1 MEIHLL
7 SIHVFKTGNRRYP
20 IHYLL
25 VRAEVDMNELQTMNE
40 VLRNRNLTTTDQHLT
55 STSCSNYIMPV
66 WVTHAWIWI
75 ITPFYMYY
83 MLRQKTK
90 PNRISWNLVTKSLL
104 LFVNVILLIVQLVMK
119 LKLRNS
125 ILHEE
130 TIEAVLQIST
140 LILVGVFLYLERWKG
155 FVSSGVLFVYWAVS
169 IISTSMSMY
178 NKILH
183 HMYSHEK
190 ESFLIFCTVYATHW
204 LQWTISCFAEI
215 STRST
220 EGEKN
225 PYSTSSFPGRLLF
238 LWVFSLILRG
248 YRKPITK
255 DDTFP
260 LESKDKADHLLLNF
274 QKNWEKS
281 GRNVK
286 EWCME
291 RRKPIL
297 ESATEI
303 DAGESLVA
311 KEENED
317 NASDYHGNA
326 SHSLLLTLLNMFGWK
341 FLLLH
346 VLTIF
351 NSVCKMASPQLLSL
365 LLGLLSEPAKEKD
378 ASCRGY
384 LLAISLF
391 VVSVFEV
398 LTYIHSLTTAL
409 KLGVR
414 VRATLMSALY
424 RKVLK
429 VGNISRQKSSVGE
442 ILNLMSVDTSTISD
456 SMPLIGMWFES
467 LLEIMFSLY
476 FLYEILG
483 YAVFAGCGLMV
494 LLVPVN
500 AYLSSKSFKVIE
512 DHMKLN
518 DDRIKLLSEVINGI
532 KILKLYAWEM
542 IFKDKIIAK
551 RKTELRKLLNLKI
564 LERILETLFHITPFI
579 VIFATFLTYILI
591 NDRPLDAK
599 TVFVSLSFFNILK
612 FSIEMVSRS
621 VQENMKFYV
630 AIKRIQKFL
639 NSDDLIECN
648 MKRMDQREIAI
659 RISNGTFAWN
669 WNSSVLERINMEV
682 HEGKLVAL
690 VGNVGQGKS
699 SLLSAILGELTKLKG
714 TVNIK
719 GTVAYAPQQA
729 WILNATVE
737 DNILFGMKMDRTRYY
752 TVLETCALL
761 PDLTILPAGDQT
773 EIGEKGVNLS
783 GGQKH
788 RISLAR
794 AVYSDADIYLLDDPL
809 SAVDSHVG
817 SHLFN
822 KVIGPTGMLKDKT
835 RVLVTHGIHWLP
847 SVDQIFVLTDGK
859 ISENGTYD
867 ELLDHAG
874 PFAEF
879 LENVKNQTDDF
890 QNGNLGG
897 LRRPLAYQNE
907 SRGLNP
913 RTRST
918 SSDQFENRTSLNLDT
933 QFKTTEQYSDVPHID
948 MTKDIL
954 IEEEKTEEGKVK
966 WKRVVTYF
974 KAVGLKY
981 CLLLMLLYEASEGLS
996 LMGNIWLSRWT
1007 EDPILNA
1014 AVNVTQNQR
1023 ELQQRNVYY
1032 LGCYVS
1038 FGIGQVFC
1046 VVLFGI
1052 FCVTRTISA
1061 SHIIHSN
1068 LLHSILRCPIS
1079 FFDTTPSGRIMNRFS
1094 QDLSAVDTKIP
1105 FYIEMALYSGTVLLG
1120 TLAAITYAAQWFL
1133 LVAIPLGLVY
1143 FVLMTAYLPT
1153 LRQIKRIEA
1162 VCRSPIYSYFSE
1174 TLAGASVIRA
1184 FGKENIFMLEIQK
1197 RINDFHRVNSTD
1209 VAISGWKSILTELL
1223 GCVVILS
1230 TSLMAVASR
1239 DTISAGMAGLS
1250 ISYSLQV
1257 TRVMNWLVY
1266 CLTLVETNVV
1276 SIERIAEYTDT
1287 ESEAAL
1293 INDTHRPPK
1302 NWPDEGQIIFSSYST
1317 KHRPNLDT
1325 VLKNINVVI
1334 EPRSKIGIVGR
1345 TGAGKSSLAMALFR
1359 LIEPVSGNIEVD
1371 GENLTVLGLHDCRS
1385 KLTILPQDPVLFSGS
1400 LRMNIDPLNQFK
1412 DEQIWSAIEHAHL
1425 KSFVQSLPS
1434 GLEFECGEGGGNISA
1449 GQKQLV
1455 CLARSLL
1462 QKTKILILDEAT
1474 AAVDLETDDL
1484 IQRTIR
1490 EEFRDCT
1497 VLTIAHRINTVLD
1510 YDRIIVLDKG
1520 CVMEYDTPNHLLKDP
1535 NSLFYE
1541 LARNAGI
1548 LK

>member
-1 MEIHLL
+1 MSPGKPELD
-7 SIHVFKTGNRRYP
+7 
-20 IHYLL
+20 HYRPAPHIYFLFQL
-25 VRAEVDMNELQTMNE
+25 HHAGVGDACLDMDYHTILYVLFAQAENKAKQNKLESRNKNQLKIYILYF
-40 VLRNRNLTTTDQHLT
+40 VLPHQ
-55 STSCSNYIMPV
+55 
-66 WVTHAWIWI
+66 
-75 ITPFYMYY
+75 
-83 MLRQKTK
+83 
-90 PNRISWNLVTKSLL
+90 LL

-140 LILVGVFLYLERWKG
+140 LILVGVFLYFERWKG

-169 IISTSMSMY
+169 IISTS
-178 NKILH
+178 I
-183 HMYSHEK
+183 
-190 ESFLIFCTVYATHW
+190 
-204 LQWTISCFAEI
+204 
-215 STRST
+215 
-220 EGEKN
+220 
-225 PYSTSSFPGRLLF
+225 
-238 LWVFSLILRG
+238 LILKG

-260 LESKDKADHLLLNF
+260 LESKDKAYHLLLNF

-281 GRNVK
+281 GGNVK

-291 RRKPIL
+291 RRKPSL

-719 GTVAYAPQQA
+719 G
-729 WILNATVE
+729 
-737 DNILFGMKMDRTRYY
+737 
-752 TVLETCALL
+752 
-761 PDLTILPAGDQT
+761 
-773 EIGEKGVNLS
+773 VNLS

-809 SAVDSHVG
+809 SAVDSRVG

-822 KVIGPTGMLKDKT
+822 KVIGPTGVLKDKT

-847 SVDQIFVLTDGK
+847 SVDQIFVLSDGQ

-933 QFKTTEQYSDVPHID
+933 QFKTTEQSSDVPHID

-1014 AVNVTQNQR
+1014 AVNVTQNHR

-1052 FCVTRTISA
+1052 FSVTRTISA

-1209 VAISGWKSILTELL
+1209 VAISGLKSILTELL

-1293 INDTHRPPK
+1293 INDTHRPPE
-1302 NWPDEGQIIFSSYST
+1302 NWPDEGQIKFSFYST

>member
-1 MEIHLL
+1 
-7 SIHVFKTGNRRYP
+7 
-20 IHYLL
+20 
-25 VRAEVDMNELQTMNE
+25 MNELQTMI
-40 VLRNRNLTTTDQHLT
+40 RHRNLTTTEQQLI
-55 STSCSNYIMPV
+55 SISCSNNIMPV

-75 ITPFYMYY
+75 ITPFYIYY
-83 MLRQKTK
+83 LLRQKTK
-90 PNRISWNLVTKSLL
+90 PNRMSWNLVTKTLL
-104 LFVNVILLIVQLVMK
+104 LFVNVILLIVQLAMK
-119 LKLRNS
+119 LKLQN
-125 ILHEE
+125 ILNEE
-130 TIEAVLQIST
+130 VLEAFLQIGT

-155 FVSSGVLFVYWAVS
+155 FVSSGVLFVYWGVS
-169 IISTSMSMY
+169 IVSTSMSMY
-178 NKILH
+178 NKVLH

-190 ESFLIFCTVYATHW
+190 VSFVIFCTAYAIHW
-204 LQWTISCFAEI
+204 FQWTISGFAEI

-220 EGEKN
+220 EKEKN

-238 LWVFSLILRG
+238 SWVFSLILRG

-255 DDTFP
+255 EDTFP
-260 LESKDKADHLLLNF
+260 LESKDKADHLFSNF
-274 QKNWEKS
+274 KRNWEKS
-281 GRNVK
+281 DRNVK
-286 EWCME
+286 ELCME
-291 RRKPIL
+291 RRKVNL
-297 ESATEI
+297 ESTSEN

-311 KEENED
+311 KETKED
-317 NASDYHGNA
+317 NASDYHDNTNR
-326 SHSLLLTLLNMFGWK
+326 HSLLLTLLNMFGWE

-346 VLTIF
+346 LLTIF

-365 LLGLLSEPAKEKD
+365 LLGLLSEPTKEKD
-378 ASCRGY
+378 VSCRGY

-424 RKVLK
+424 RKVLT

-456 SMPLIGMWFES
+456 SMWSIGMWFES
-467 LLEIMFSLY
+467 LLEILFSLY
-476 FLYEILG
+476 FLYDILG

-500 AYLSSKSFKVIE
+500 AYLASRSFNVIE
-512 DHMKLN
+512 DHMKLK

-564 LERILETLFHITPFI
+564 LERILETTFHIAPFI

-591 NDRPLDAK
+591 NDKPLDAK
-599 TVFVSLSFFNILK
+599 IVFVSLSFFNILK
-612 FSIEMVSRS
+612 FSIDILSRS

-630 AIKRIQKFL
+630 AIYRIQKFL
-639 NSDDLIECN
+639 NSDDLLEYN
-648 MKRMDQREIAI
+648 MKRMNQRELAVT
-659 RISNGTFAWN
+659 ISNGKFAWN
-669 WNSSVLERINMEV
+669 RNSSVLERINMEV
-682 HEGKLVAL
+682 HEGKLVAV

-699 SLLSAILGELTKLKG
+699 SLLSAILGELIKLKG

-719 GTVAYAPQQA
+719 GTVAYVPQQA

-737 DNILFGMKMDRTRYY
+737 DNILFGMKMDRTRYH

-809 SAVDSHVG
+809 SAVDSQVG

-847 SVDQIFVLTDGK
+847 SMDQIFVLSNGK

-890 QNGNLGG
+890 QNENPHD
-897 LRRPLAYQNE
+897 LRKPLSSQKSHSE
-907 SRGLNP
+907 SIRDLNP
-913 RTRST
+913 RTR
-918 SSDQFENRTSLNLDT
+918 SDQFENRTSLILDN
-933 QFKTTEQYSDVPHID
+933 QFNSTKQSSDFPNID
-948 MTKDIL
+948 FEKDLTKDIL
-954 IEEEKTEEGKVK
+954 IEEETIEEGKVK

-981 CLLLMLLYEASEGLS
+981 CLLMMLLYEASEGLS

-1007 EDPILNA
+1007 EDPILNSV
-1014 AVNVTQNQR
+1014 VNGTQNHK

-1038 FGIGQVFC
+1038 FGIGQAFC
-1046 VVLFGI
+1046 MVLFGI
-1052 FCVTRTISA
+1052 FCVIRTISA
-1061 SHIIHSN
+1061 SHIIHSS

-1094 QDLSAVDTKIP
+1094 QDLSAVDTTIP
-1105 FYIEMALYSGTVLLG
+1105 FYIEMSLFSVTALLG
-1120 TLAAITYAAQWFL
+1120 TLAAITYSAHWFL

-1143 FVLMTAYLPT
+1143 YLIMTAYIPT
-1153 LRQIKRIEA
+1153 LRQVKRIEA
-1162 VCRSPIYSYFSE
+1162 VSRSPIYSYFSE

-1184 FGKENIFMLEIQK
+1184 FGKENHFMLEIQK
-1197 RINDFHRVNSTD
+1197 RINDFHQVNSTD
-1209 VAISGWKSILTELL
+1209 IAITGWRSVLIELL
-1223 GCVVILS
+1223 GCIVILS

-1239 DTISAGMAGLS
+1239 DSISAGMAGLS
-1250 ISYSLQV
+1250 ISYSLHV
-1257 TRVMNWLVY
+1257 TKVMNWLVFT
-1266 CLTLVETNVV
+1266 LTCVETNVV
-1276 SIERIAEYTDT
+1276 SIERIAEYIDT

-1293 INDTHRPPK
+1293 INDSHRPPE

-1317 KHRPNLDT
+1317 KHRPYLDT
-1325 VLKNINVVI
+1325 VLKNINVLI
-1334 EPRSKIGIVGR
+1334 EPRSKVGIVGR

-1359 LIEPVSGNIEVD
+1359 LIEPVLGNIEVD
-1371 GENLTVLGLHDCRS
+1371 GEKLTDLGLHDCRS

-1412 DEQIWSAIEHAHL
+1412 DEQIWSAIKHAHL

-1520 CVMEYDTPNHLLKDP
+1520 CVMEYDTPDRLLKDS

-1541 LARNAGI
+1541 LARNSG
-1548 LK
+1548 LVK